1 MESGNRLAFSRE
13 IFEAG
18 ARLFH
23 EGDPP
28 GDAFVIE
35 SGKVEIAKKHQD
47 DQVVVGVAGP
57 GEMLGEMSLVD
68 DSPRSATAR
77 ASERTVALVVPHEV
91 LRRRLKAPIRSCNG
105 SFESS
110 SKGSAIRPRRWPPR
124 RPSSADI
131 RPPRSQFITSTPS
144 RPFPRGGDCAIA
156 SARAQSRKRL
166 IPLAPVGSTGGGL
179 DATRAAAR
187 PG

>member
-91 LRRRLKAPIRSCNG
+91 LRRRLEGADPVLQRIIR
-105 SFESS
+105 
-110 SKGSAIRPRRWPPR
+110 IL
-124 RPSSADI
+124 I
-131 RPPRSQFITSTPS
+131 Q
-144 RPFPRGGDCAIA
+144 
-156 SARAQSRKRL
+156 RL
-166 IPLAPVGSTGGGL
+166 RDQTEAL
-179 DATRAAAR
+179 AAASTIVR
-187 PG
+187 